1 MTRGVGPCPRE
12 FVTLLFSALL
22 LSWAAPADAWD
33 AGARIGY
40 GKSSGADGSEPSIG
54 LYGRIDLPG
63 PVNLELA
70 ADTWKEERSGGAVEA
85 KYLPLQA
92 TALLYPLPSVV
103 VKPYLLGGAGI
114 FLVRTAVTEAPGLS
128 RDRDAHLFS
137 LHGGAGLEMPLAGVA
152 GLMTEFRYYLCE
164 ELSTGGA
171 GGITEETYRPG
182 GWRFFAGLHLS
193 F

>member
-1 MTRGVGPCPRE
+1 MTGRAGPCPRE
-12 FVTLLFSALL
+12 FVTLLFSVFL
-22 LSWAAPADAWD
+22 LSCAAPADAWD
-33 AGARIGY
+33 AGVRIGY
-40 GKSSGADGSEPSIG
+40 GKSSGAAGPEPSVG

-70 ADTWKEERSGGAVEA
+70 GDIWKEERSGGAVEA
-85 KYLPLQA
+85 KNLPLQA
-92 TALLYPLPSVV
+92 TALLYPLPSVM

-114 FLVRTAVTEAPGLS
+114 FLVRTTVTEAPGQGRE
-128 RDRDAHLFS
+128 RDDHLFS

-171 GGITEETYRPG
+171 GGMPEETYRPG
-182 GWRFFAGLHLS
+182 GWRLFAGLHLS